1 MKLISYAAAGLMTLG
16 LAACSGDKINTG
28 DFTVVELVATHAFD
42 TKQPVSSLTFVPND
56 AAPWL
61 GRIILM
67 TDTGQLLSTDI
78 EGTTFV
84 PVTNQRY
91 REIYGL
97 SRVGAAG
104 LFIAINKMGGLEAF
118 IESDDEGGFS
128 AMTYSGNSLKVERF
142 CLEAS
147 PAANT
152 LKLLAID
159 GKAHVLDFSV
169 TDNVIEQASQIAAT
183 SECAGIPN
191 FAYNEDSYQLSS
203 KDGPINVQSQAT
215 NYRLSIND
223 GLSIRGLK
231 NANYVNAT
239 LANYGGAAFKDG
251 VVAMVDADENRIV
264 FLSLDYMAGKIP
276 KPQ

>member
-1 MKLISYAAAGLMTLG
+1 MKFISYAAAGLMTLG
-16 LAACSGDKINTG
+16 LAACSGDKAKTG

-42 TKQPVSSLTFVPND
+42 TKQPVSALTFVPND

-78 EGTTFV
+78 EGTAFV
-84 PVTNQRY
+84 PVTKQKY
-91 REIYGL
+91 KEVYGL
-97 SRVGAAG
+97 NRKKSAG
-104 LFIAINKMGGLEAF
+104 LFIAINEAGSLEAF

-128 AMTYSGNSLKVERF
+128 AMTYSGNSLKVKRF
-142 CLEAS
+142 CLSTNPEAD
-147 PAANT
+147 T
-152 LKLLAID
+152 LKLLGTD
-159 GKAHVLDFSV
+159 KKTYSLNFTVK
-169 TDNVIEQASQIAAT
+169 DNVIEQTSQIAT
-183 SECAGIPN
+183 TPECAGIPH
-191 FAYNEDSYQLSS
+191 FAYNKGSYQLTN
-203 KDGPINVQSQAT
+203 KDGLINVQSQDG
-215 NYRLSIND
+215 NFRLVIND

-276 KPQ
+276 PPQ